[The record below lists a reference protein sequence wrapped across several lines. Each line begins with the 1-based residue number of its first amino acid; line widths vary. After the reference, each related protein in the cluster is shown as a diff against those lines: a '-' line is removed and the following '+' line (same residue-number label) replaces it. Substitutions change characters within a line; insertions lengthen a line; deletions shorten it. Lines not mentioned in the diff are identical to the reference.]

1 MNKRTLIFLGTIVLL
16 SGWLGFFSLT
26 RGHPWWDDFASYL
39 MQAKSILTWTM
50 GDFIQH
56 NSFTVLNSSYP
67 PGPVAYPWGFPLI
80 LAPVYAV
87 FGPNPLA
94 LKMVSLVFYAFFLVS
109 TALLARTR
117 LPDVEAVL
125 VTGVLA
131 FAPALVASNDLILS
145 DIPFLAF
152 STFSLYLIER
162 FSCQGSRSG
171 IAVGASIF
179 MAFFLRTNG
188 ILLIAPLL
196 ISLLVRAWPNWQ
208 AALRKATQPFFI
220 LVGLIVLQALIFP
233 GGQSS
238 YFSHF
243 NMFSP
248 QHLLDNVVYYL
259 WLPALTFD
267 QIPGGF
273 VLYPLLAVFMLISL
287 YKHSR
292 RDAALHAY
300 SLLTVLAFI
309 VWPERQG
316 LRFIYPVLPFL
327 LISAVDGMCFAV
339 DGLKKDLQ
347 NFAQSVL
354 RGFLGL
360 VLLVCL
366 GLSALS
372 AYQITVGGRE
382 INGPFDLYSKQMYA
396 FVREKT
402 AADSVIIFVRPRA
415 LRLFT
420 DRDAFM
426 TENCSDLVKG
436 DYVILH
442 LKMEANGQVSPEQV
456 NSCNPNL
463 RLDEVFRNKRFLA
476 YKITP

>member
-1 MNKRTLIFLGTIVLL
+1 
-16 SGWLGFFSLT
+16 
-26 RGHPWWDDFASYL
+26 
-39 MQAKSILTWTM
+39 
-50 GDFIQH
+50 
-56 NSFTVLNSSYP
+56 
-67 PGPVAYPWGFPLI
+67 
-80 LAPVYAV
+80 
-87 FGPNPLA
+87 
-94 LKMVSLVFYAFFLVS
+94 
-109 TALLARTR
+109 
-117 LPDVEAVL
+117 
-125 VTGVLA
+125 
-131 FAPALVASNDLILS
+131 
-145 DIPFLAF
+145 
-152 STFSLYLIER
+152 
-162 FSCQGSRSG
+162 
-171 IAVGASIF
+171 
-179 MAFFLRTNG
+179 
-188 ILLIAPLL
+188 
-196 ISLLVRAWPNWQ
+196 
-208 AALRKATQPFFI
+208 
-220 LVGLIVLQALIFP
+220 
-233 GGQSS
+233 
-238 YFSHF
+238 
-243 NMFSP
+243 
-248 QHLLDNVVYYL
+248 
-259 WLPALTFD
+259 
-267 QIPGGF
+267 
-273 VLYPLLAVFMLISL
+273 
-287 YKHSR
+287 
-292 RDAALHAY
+292 
-300 SLLTVLAFI
+300 
-309 VWPERQG
+309 
-316 LRFIYPVLPFL
+316 
-327 LISAVDGMCFAV
+327 MCFAV